1 MAYDILRFTLSKQ
14 TFRPNP
20 TNDKAHYHNPGVDP
34 LTALRHATSGL
45 PYHKQDERTA
55 PMRGIPSP
63 NFSHSIRC

>member
-20 TNDKAHYHNPGVDP
+20 TNDKAHYYTPGVDP

-45 PYHKQDERTA
+45 PYHKLDERTA

-63 NFSHSIRC
+63 YFSHSIRC